1 MENEREEAK
10 AEAQVTRLAA
20 IAAGDSKAHAEEEL
34 ARVWDALADAKETR
48 HMDEAKASRL
58 EVK

>member
-20 IAAGDSKAHAEEEL
+20 IAAGDSKAQAEEEL
-34 ARVWDALADAKETR
+34 ARVQDALADAEETR